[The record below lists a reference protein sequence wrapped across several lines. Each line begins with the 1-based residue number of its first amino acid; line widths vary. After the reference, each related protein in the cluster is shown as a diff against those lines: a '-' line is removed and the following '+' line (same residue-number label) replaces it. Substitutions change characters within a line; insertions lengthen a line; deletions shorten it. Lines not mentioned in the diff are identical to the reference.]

1 MGKYILNRL
10 LWLIPTL
17 LGVTI
22 LIFTVMFFIPG
33 DPVTIMMPNGT
44 DEEIEM
50 AKEMLGLNGG
60 YFERLWEYTSGV
72 FLRFDLGKSF
82 VTGSSVTADIMT
94 RVPRTLMLAIVSM
107 LLSVGIGMPLGI
119 NAALHHNSVGDR
131 FSMIVAIFGVS
142 MPPFWLG
149 ILLVIVFAVTLN
161 WLPAFG
167 IGGIKYYILPALANC
182 FQGVAGFARQTRSS
196 VLECIRADYV
206 TTARSKGVSER
217 RVLWA
222 HIIPNSLI
230 PIITYAGSQFSKL
243 MAGAIVIENVF
254 SIPGIGTYMVN
265 GINKRDYGV
274 VQGSVIF
281 SSLTFCL
288 IMLIVD
294 IIYAYVDP
302 RIKARYESKGG
313 KRKA

>member
-1 MGKYILNRL
+1 MSRYIMNRL

-17 LGVTI
+17 VGVTL

-33 DPVTIMMPNGT
+33 DPVSLMMPNAT
-44 DEEIEM
+44 DDEIEL
-50 AKEMLGLNGG
+50 AKEMLGLNGS
-60 YFERLWEYTSGV
+60 YFERLWEYASGV
-72 FLRFDLGKSF
+72 FFHFDLGTSF
-82 VTGSSVTADIMT
+82 VTGNSVTADIMT
-94 RVPRTLMLAIVSM
+94 RVPRTLVLAIVSM

-119 NAALHHNSVGDR
+119 NAALRHNSVGDR
-131 FSMIVAIFGVS
+131 ISMIVAIFGVS

-149 ILLVIVFAVTLN
+149 ILLVIVFAVTLG

-217 RVLWA
+217 RVLWL

-230 PIITYAGSQFSKL
+230 PIITYAGNQFSKL

-281 SSLTFCL
+281 SSLTFCV

-294 IIYAYVDP
+294 VVYAYVDP

-313 KRKA
+313 KRKV